1 MLKCWKLQGKHP
13 GRICAV
19 SITQSEAAV
28 KQIPLVLDSASTSQ
42 ILPGRAVNL
51 SKWCKAMPGL
61 GNWGTFPPS
70 IPRAGSTRQS
80 HPRPALL
87 LISKEQ
93 PEPREPDEGD
103 IWPWSLCQATA
114 VL

>member
-1 MLKCWKLQGKHP
+1 MLYP
-13 GRICAV
+13 
-19 SITQSEAAV
+19 SPSERQLSNKSLWFLTLLPA
-28 KQIPLVLDSASTSQ
+28 PRFCLV
-42 ILPGRAVNL
+42 RAVNL
-51 SKWCKAMPGL
+51 SKWCRVMPGL
-61 GNWGTFPPS
+61 GNRGTFPPS
-70 IPRAGSTRQS
+70 IPCAGSTRQS

-103 IWPWSLCQATA
+103 IWPWSLCQVTA